1 MLQLR
6 RVLTEILLNVT
17 NAEMYSIA
25 EETLKKEKLKG
36 ISMSCVKLSNSIFF
50 SSLEFL
56 IKVIL
61 NLKTETNVIL
71 LFAF

>member
-61 NLKTETNVIL
+61 
-71 LFAF
+71 

>member
-6 RVLTEILLNVT
+6 RVLTEILLEVT

-36 ISMSCVKLSNSIFF
+36 ISMSCVNLSYFIF
-50 SSLEFL
+50 SL
-56 IKVIL
+56 
-61 NLKTETNVIL
+61 
-71 LFAF
+71 